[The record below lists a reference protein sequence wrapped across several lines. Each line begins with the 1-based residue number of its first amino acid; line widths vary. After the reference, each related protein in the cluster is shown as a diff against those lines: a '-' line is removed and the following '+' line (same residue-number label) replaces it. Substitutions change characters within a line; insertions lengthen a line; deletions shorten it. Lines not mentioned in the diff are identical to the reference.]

1 MAVFKCKM
9 CGGTLDITAGM
20 TVVKCDY
27 CNNTQTV
34 PNADDEKKLAL
45 FTRANRL
52 RAGNEF
58 DKASGIYES
67 IVADFPEEAE
77 AYWGLVLCKYG
88 VEYVDDPATGT
99 KIPTCHRS
107 SFESVMDDN
116 NFDLTLEYAD
126 AYAKRVY
133 REEAKQLE
141 EIRKGIIEVSSKE
154 APYDIFI
161 CYKETDEHG
170 DRTIDSVLAQDIY
183 DVLTEKGYRT
193 FFARITLEDKLGQ
206 EYEPYIFAA
215 LNTAKIMLAV
225 GTSFEHYD
233 AVWVKNEWSR
243 YLKLMANDKTKHLIP
258 CFKNLGA
265 YDMPKEF
272 TKLQAQDMGK
282 VGYIQDLVRGIEKLC
297 PKNSKIGYAGSADI
311 EELLRKVELYFEDK
325 KWKNIQDTCN
335 AIIDIDPECA
345 MAYVYQLARIRR
357 VTNINDLG
365 TCVNPLGN
373 SDFYKKALKY
383 ADPALKEKLERWCAQ
398 SEENCRLAEERC
410 TPARD
415 RAKKL
420 DGMLSAGKEH
430 TAALLTDGTV
440 ITCGSNG
447 KGQCNAGTWRNI
459 VYIACGDYYT
469 VGLKADGTVVAC
481 GDNEKGQCNV
491 KEWTDIVHI
500 SCDAYHTV
508 GVRKDGTVVAC
519 GSNENGRCDVNEW
532 SDIVRTSCG
541 YRHTV
546 AQKNDGSLVAV
557 GSNSYKQ
564 CEVTGWTDI
573 VWLASNNVH
582 TVGLKKYGA
591 VLSCGDNSDGQT
603 NTREWRD
610 VVSVACGTHHTLG
623 LRADG
628 TVVACGDDGHSRCTG
643 TKKWT
648 DIIAVFCGAWHS
660 LGIKA
665 DGTVV
670 ACGGNDDHRCDVTD
684 WKLFNSID
692 TIEEERIQAVA
703 SRQKR
708 DIEQARVISGAVQRQ
723 KLLSSILSGGENHT
737 VGLLTDGTCVSCG
750 SNDKRQC
757 LNRGWDSVQ
766 VVKCGGN
773 HTVALLNHIS
783 GQKLLCA
790 GDNKHGQCNL
800 PETPPKKV
808 IDIACGAK
816 NSALLYE
823 DGTVYVAGDNDCD
836 QCETSDWRDITAI
849 ACGWNHVVGLRS
861 DGTVAACGGNGS
873 GQRNVENWTDIIMI
887 VACNTHTVGLRSDG
901 TVVAT
906 GNNEYGQGNV
916 DEWRDIVAI
925 SCGTHHTAGLRADG
939 TVVAC
944 GYDPDNRCG
953 RVAKWQDIVG
963 IVCGGWNTMGIKAD
977 GTILSC
983 GENTNGQRN
992 VDNWRLFNNIN
1003 TLEEERKR
1011 KAKPGNA
1018 LPSDAVNSQR
1028 TDDIRKKGPA
1038 FVANVCAV
1046 GTRDYNNMWPAGTP
1060 RRVFNYDEFNVIAF
1074 NITVSKAKLACRRTV
1089 KLGTIIC
1096 NEQGAGII
1104 DEEVTLDWASN
1115 YDRLSKTFIIRGG
1128 DGTVVPAGK
1137 YHAEFWVDES
1147 ASYGF
1152 DFTVTS
1158 NEEIREQRRIQ
1169 EIKNSERRPQ
1179 WRAANLCQHCG
1190 GTFKGFFT
1198 KNCAVCGKK
1207 KDY

>member
-9 CGGTLDITAGM
+9 CGGTLDIFAGT

-27 CNNTQTV
+27 CDTTQTV
-34 PNADDEKKLAL
+34 PSADDEKKLAL

-170 DRTIDSVLAQDIY
+170 DRTIDSVLSQDIY

-258 CFKNLGA
+258 CYKDIDA
-265 YDMPKEF
+265 YDMPKAF

-311 EELLRKVELYFEDK
+311 EELLRK
-325 KWKNIQDTCN
+325 
-335 AIIDIDPECA
+335 
-345 MAYVYQLARIRR
+345 
-357 VTNINDLG
+357 
-365 TCVNPLGN
+365 
-373 SDFYKKALKY
+373 
-383 ADPALKEKLERWCAQ
+383 
-398 SEENCRLAEERC
+398 
-410 TPARD
+410 
-415 RAKKL
+415 
-420 DGMLSAGKEH
+420 
-430 TAALLTDGTV
+430 
-440 ITCGSNG
+440 
-447 KGQCNAGTWRNI
+447 
-459 VYIACGDYYT
+459 
-469 VGLKADGTVVAC
+469 
-481 GDNEKGQCNV
+481 
-491 KEWTDIVHI
+491 
-500 SCDAYHTV
+500 
-508 GVRKDGTVVAC
+508 
-519 GSNENGRCDVNEW
+519 
-532 SDIVRTSCG
+532 
-541 YRHTV
+541 
-546 AQKNDGSLVAV
+546 
-557 GSNSYKQ
+557 
-564 CEVTGWTDI
+564 
-573 VWLASNNVH
+573 
-582 TVGLKKYGA
+582 
-591 VLSCGDNSDGQT
+591 
-603 NTREWRD
+603 
-610 VVSVACGTHHTLG
+610 
-623 LRADG
+623 
-628 TVVACGDDGHSRCTG
+628 
-643 TKKWT
+643 
-648 DIIAVFCGAWHS
+648 
-660 LGIKA
+660 
-665 DGTVV
+665 
-670 ACGGNDDHRCDVTD
+670 
-684 WKLFNSID
+684 
-692 TIEEERIQAVA
+692 
-703 SRQKR
+703 
-708 DIEQARVISGAVQRQ
+708 
-723 KLLSSILSGGENHT
+723 
-737 VGLLTDGTCVSCG
+737 
-750 SNDKRQC
+750 
-757 LNRGWDSVQ
+757 
-766 VVKCGGN
+766 
-773 HTVALLNHIS
+773 
-783 GQKLLCA
+783 
-790 GDNKHGQCNL
+790 
-800 PETPPKKV
+800 
-808 IDIACGAK
+808 
-816 NSALLYE
+816 
-823 DGTVYVAGDNDCD
+823 
-836 QCETSDWRDITAI
+836 
-849 ACGWNHVVGLRS
+849 
-861 DGTVAACGGNGS
+861 
-873 GQRNVENWTDIIMI
+873 
-887 VACNTHTVGLRSDG
+887 
-901 TVVAT
+901 
-906 GNNEYGQGNV
+906 
-916 DEWRDIVAI
+916 
-925 SCGTHHTAGLRADG
+925 
-939 TVVAC
+939 
-944 GYDPDNRCG
+944 
-953 RVAKWQDIVG
+953 
-963 IVCGGWNTMGIKAD
+963 
-977 GTILSC
+977 
-983 GENTNGQRN
+983 
-992 VDNWRLFNNIN
+992 
-1003 TLEEERKR
+1003 
-1011 KAKPGNA
+1011 
-1018 LPSDAVNSQR
+1018 
-1028 TDDIRKKGPA
+1028 KGPA
-1038 FVANVCAV
+1038 FVANVCAI

-1074 NITVSKAKLACRRTV
+1074 NITVSKAKLAYRRTV

-1096 NEQGAGII
+1096 NEQGARII

-1115 YDRLSKTFIIRGG
+1115 YDRISKTFIIRGG
-1128 DGTVVPAGK
+1128 DGIVVPAGK